1 MLLGLLPPTRG
12 GAVVLGAPAGPS
24 GATRANIGYVSEGRS
39 IPYSW
44 MRVSDL
50 LSHHAS
56 YFPTWDGAYATQLSS
71 LLQLRLNDRFGR
83 LSKGE
88 ARRVELVMALAHRP
102 RLLLLDEPTDG
113 LDPVVRS
120 TVLRVLTEHMTES
133 PTTMLIATHLIYEM
147 EGLADHIGI
156 LREGSLVAQLN
167 REQMHARL
175 RRYVL
180 EVPVSW
186 SAPAIPFTVL
196 KENGTPREPR
206 WTIWGDES
214 EVRIALERSGA
225 TIRSIAG
232 LTLDEAAL
240 ALLQQEQA

>member
-1 MLLGLLPPTRG
+1 
-12 GAVVLGAPAGPS
+12 
-24 GATRANIGYVSEGRS
+24 
-39 IPYSW
+39 
-44 MRVSDL
+44 
-50 LSHHAS
+50 
-56 YFPTWDGAYATQLSS
+56 
-71 LLQLRLNDRFGR
+71 
-83 LSKGE
+83 
-88 ARRVELVMALAHRP
+88 
-102 RLLLLDEPTDG
+102 
-113 LDPVVRS
+113 
-120 TVLRVLTEHMTES
+120 
-133 PTTMLIATHLIYEM
+133 M